1 MTIRV
6 RIALFGLAVVAGT
19 LVLFTLAFY
28 GLFQATGGEQQDRQL
43 AERAEAGLASIA
55 SAGPEALQ
63 PQPVVAPVDAA
74 TSEDIFTAVLDA
86 NGRALSTTGLVAGN
100 PPAMPAEVLAAAEAE
115 GEERAT
121 IDTFAGRLRVHVRPW
136 SRPDLG
142 QSGYLV
148 AAQTTRRVEQDVGV
162 VTFFLIA
169 AAIFAFL
176 VAAGAIWLV
185 IGRALRP
192 LKQLAALTDEVGAT
206 QDLSRRLPVPPAR
219 DDVRRLSE
227 SFNGMMSR
235 LEEAYGRLAVALES
249 QRRFVGDASHELR
262 TPLTTIRSNAG
273 FLLQRPDASDED
285 RLAALGDISSESERM
300 SRLVQ
305 DLLTLARADAGY
317 HLERAPCHLGE
328 IAREVCRQAT
338 NLHPSREV
346 QAHVETVIL
355 QGNAD
360 ALRQIL
366 WILIDNGVRHTREG
380 GRVRVSLR
388 ERDGT
393 ATLLVEDDGDGIT
406 EEHIGR
412 IFERFYQADPA
423 RSGGGAGLGLSIARW
438 IVEEHGGSIS
448 ASNAA
453 PWGAV
458 FRVDLPAGLSE
469 PEEAPDAAAADL
481 AGSGEATTPHPEPH
495 ARGA

>member
-6 RIALFGLAVVAGT
+6 RIALFGLAVVAAV
-19 LVLFTLAFY
+19 LVLFTLALF

-43 AERAEAGLASIA
+43 AERAQSGVASIA
-55 SAGPEALQ
+55 AAAPQALSA
-63 PQPVVAPVDAA
+63 QPVAAPVDAA

-86 NGRALSTTGLVAGN
+86 DGRALSSTGLVAGN
-100 PPAMPAEVLAAAEAE
+100 LPSVPAEVLAAADAE
-115 GEERAT
+115 GQARAT
-121 IDTFAGRLRVHVRPW
+121 IATFAGRLRVHVRPW
-136 SRPDLG
+136 SRADLG
-142 QSGYLV
+142 LSGYLV
-148 AAQTTRRVEQDVGV
+148 AAQTTRRVKQDVGV
-162 VTFFLIA
+162 LTFFLVA

-192 LKQLAALTDEVGAT
+192 LRQLAALTDEVGAT
-206 QDLSRRLPVPPAR
+206 QDLGRRLPVPAAK

-249 QRRFVGDASHELR
+249 QRRFVADASHELR

-273 FLLQRPDASDED
+273 FLLQRPDAREED
-285 RLAALGDISSESERM
+285 RDAALRDISSESERM

-317 HLERAPCHLGE
+317 HLERAPCDLGE
-328 IAREVCRQAT
+328 IARDVCRQAT
-338 NLHPSREV
+338 NLHPSRDI
-346 QAHVETVIL
+346 QAHVETVVVS
-355 QGNAD
+355 GNAD
-360 ALRQIL
+360 ALKQLL

-388 ERDGT
+388 ARGDV
-393 ATLLVEDDGDGIT
+393 AVLLVEDDGEGIP

-412 IFERFYQADPA
+412 IFERFYQADA
-423 RSGGGAGLGLSIARW
+423 SRSSGGAGLGLSIARW
-438 IVEEHGGSIS
+438 VVEEHGGSIS
-448 ASNAA
+448 ATNAS

-458 FRVDLPAGLSE
+458 FRADLPLGQTE
-469 PEEAPDAAAADL
+469 REEADETAAEAAPG
-481 AGSGEATTPHPEPH
+481 AAEAAPQARPT